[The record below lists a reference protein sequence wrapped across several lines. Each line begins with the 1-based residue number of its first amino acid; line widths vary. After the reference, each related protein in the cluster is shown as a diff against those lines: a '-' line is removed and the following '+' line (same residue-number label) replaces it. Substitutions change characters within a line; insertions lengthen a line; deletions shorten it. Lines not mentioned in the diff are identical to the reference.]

1 MNSRRGRR
9 VAVIGGGPGGAH
21 CARRLA
27 EGGCDVTLFEPRTSY
42 EKACGGGI
50 PIRGMDRFPFLHDAA
65 LPGKAIRTCLVVS
78 PSGREVRFPLLD
90 PLFIFRRSDLH
101 RFLLTRAVDAGAR
114 LVPARVVSFGQEAG
128 GPAVAEGAAGAWM
141 LRIVEAG
148 GAAAACGPY
157 DFLVAADGAAGMARR
172 RLVGSSRPDE
182 VSQGIGYYLPGLSED
197 LITLRFYRQLHGYL
211 WVFPRPDHSSAGICA
226 TLGAL
231 PAAGLKM
238 LMDDFLR
245 ERYGAEILER
255 SGRYAAL
262 IPGAPL
268 DPASDPVQGDGW
280 ALVGDA
286 GRFVDPLTREGIYY
300 AMLSGEILANALVAG
315 SPERYAQVWSRQ
327 CARELSWAA
336 KHGDAF
342 FAPRFIELL
351 VALCD
356 RSPFVARL
364 MSDVMAGR
372 QPYRSLRWRLLLNAP
387 AVAMQVAA
395 RSFRPA
401 RGS

>member
-1 MNSRRGRR
+1 VSLARVRR
-9 VAVIGGGPGGAH
+9 VAIIGGGPAGAH

-27 EGGCDVTLFEPRTSY
+27 EHGVDVTLFEPRTDY

-65 LPGKAIRTCLVVS
+65 LPGKAIHRCHVIA
-78 PSGREVRFPLLD
+78 PSGREARFPLLD

-101 RFLLTRAVDAGAR
+101 RLLLGRAADAGAR
-114 LVPARVVSFGQEAG
+114 VVRDRVVSFRRAADAG
-128 GPAVAEGAAGAWM
+128 GGPGGGWILRCAGDGEADAEG
-141 LRIVEAG
+141 
-148 GAAAACGPY
+148 GPY
-157 DFLVAADGAAGMARR
+157 DFLVAADGAAGSARR
-172 RLVGSSRPDE
+172 RLAGAARPED
-182 VSQGIGYYLPGLSED
+182 VSQGIGYYLPGLSEEV
-197 LITLRFYRQLHGYL
+197 ITLKFYHRLHGYL

-231 PAAGLKM
+231 PAAGLKQ
-238 LMDDFLR
+238 LMDEFLR
-245 ERYGAEILER
+245 QRYGADLLER

-268 DPASDPVQGDGW
+268 EPASDPVQGEGW
-280 ALVGDA
+280 AFVGDA

-300 AMLSGEILANALVAG
+300 AMLSGELLADTLASG
-315 SPERYAQVWSRQ
+315 RPERYAEAWSRH

-336 KHGDAF
+336 KHGANF
-342 FAPRFIELL
+342 FAPRSIEWL

-356 RSPFVARL
+356 LSPAVARV

-372 QPYRSLRWRLLLNAP
+372 QGYRSLGRRLLLKAP
-387 AVAMQVAA
+387 VVAFQVATRA
-395 RSFRPA
+395 LTPA
-401 RGS
+401 RGN